1 MNSIVKLGS
10 LVNLACQEHLYL
22 LAQSMLSPR
31 RDIVRVSKSVT
42 NTPFRRADSD
52 PLKQQLNFNIPLS
65 APSSPYHHIS
75 SIPESP
81 ENRRRELSDLVKT
94 KMERK
99 SSMLVS
105 VGVNTEL
112 SGDMSVGDRVTELNI
127 EDALT
132 DELKILQVCRQCQVD
147 GVVQ

>member
-1 MNSIVKLGS
+1 MAVTDIS
-10 LVNLACQEHLYL
+10 LSL
-22 LAQSMLSPR
+22 LTQSMLSPK

-42 NTPFRRADSD
+42 NTPFRRAVSD
-52 PLKQQLNFNIPLS
+52 PLRQHLNFNIPLS
-65 APSSPYHHIS
+65 APSTPHHHIS
-75 SIPESP
+75 AIPESP

-99 SSMLVS
+99 ASVQVS

-112 SGDMSVGDRVTELNI
+112 SGDMSEGDGMTELNI

-132 DELKILQVCRQCQVD
+132 DELKILQVSKQSQMNRWGQSAC
-147 GVVQ
+147 G